1 MTIQIVNGDLL
12 AAGEDI
18 LGHQVN
24 CQGVMGSGIAKILR
38 GRYPNLY
45 PEYKK
50 YCNQHTSEKLLG
62 HCQLVQTGAKYTANL
77 FGQLHF
83 GRSKTRYTDY
93 AALEQ
98 ALTTLKAEA
107 QARGLSIALPYNI
120 GCGLANGE
128 WSVVEQMIGKVFA
141 DYDVTL
147 YKI

>member
-1 MTIQIVNGDLL
+1 MSIRLVNGDMME
-12 AAGEDI
+12 AREDF

-38 GRYPNLY
+38 DRYPNLY

-50 YCNQHTSEKLLG
+50 YCDQHTSDGLLG
-62 HCQLVQTGAKYTANL
+62 HCQLVQTGEKYTANL
-77 FGQLHF
+77 FGQLNY
-83 GRSKTRYTDY
+83 GRSKIRYTDY

-98 ALTTLKAEA
+98 ALTTLKIET
-107 QARGLSIALPYNI
+107 QAKGLSVALPYNM

-141 DYDVTL
+141 DYEVTL

>member
-1 MTIQIVNGDLL
+1 MTIQIINGDLL
-12 AAGEDI
+12 EASEDI

-38 GRYPNLY
+38 DRYPNLY

-50 YCNQHTSEKLLG
+50 YCDQHTPDRLLG
-62 HCQLVQTGAKYTANL
+62 HCQLVQTGEKYTANL
-77 FGQLHF
+77 FGQLNY

-98 ALTTLKAEA
+98 ALTTLKTEA
-107 QARGLSIALPYNI
+107 QAKGLSVALPYNI

-128 WSVVEQMIGKVFA
+128 WSVVEEMLGKVFA
-141 DYDVTL
+141 DYEVTL